1 MTEYLPVDTTPFA
14 EMQKSRLAENEA
26 RSAAKFKW
34 VMGSTDLYECP
45 ECAALVAGGGWRGH
59 YDWHLK
65 LLAGA
70 I

>member
-1 MTEYLPVDTTPFA
+1 MTYGPLSDSLFA
-14 EMQKSRLAENEA
+14 LAEKTRTEENEA

-59 YDWHLK
+59 AKWHWNQK
-65 LLAGA
+65 KE
-70 I
+70 IP